1 MVNIP
6 SSPANSNS
14 KLNYQSA
21 ADAADEN
28 MRTPKMK
35 PPSVSHNILEVQG
48 RESKDVFKIKE
59 KYKEVQNQNAL
70 TDRIEIPEWILL
82 NKNE

>member
-21 ADAADEN
+21 ADEHIH
-28 MRTPKMK
+28 TPKMK

-70 TDRIEIPEWILL
+70 TERV
-82 NKNE
+82 

>member
-1 MVNIP
+1 MH
-6 SSPANSNS
+6 
-14 KLNYQSA
+14 
-21 ADAADEN
+21 
-28 MRTPKMK
+28 TPKMK

-70 TDRIEIPEWILL
+70 TERV
-82 NKNE
+82 